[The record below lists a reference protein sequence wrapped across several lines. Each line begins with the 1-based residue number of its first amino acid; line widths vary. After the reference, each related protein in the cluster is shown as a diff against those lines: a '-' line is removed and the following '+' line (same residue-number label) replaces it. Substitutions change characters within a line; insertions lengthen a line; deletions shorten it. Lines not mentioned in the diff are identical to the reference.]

1 MTILNFLNPK
11 EVEKMQLLAT
21 EILSV
26 CNGKTYEEV
35 MDRLNSKLPPKD
47 VLVEIEKVWIEDTDK
62 KNVLIE
68 GLKSDI
74 PKEDKQ

>member
-11 EVEKMQLLAT
+11 EVEKMQLLAS

-35 MDRLNSKLPPKD
+35 MDRLGSKLPPKD
-47 VLVEIEKVWIEDTDK
+47 VLVEIESIWIEDTDK
-62 KNVLIE
+62 KEALIND
-68 GLKSDI
+68 LKSDAV
-74 PKEDKQ
+74 KDRN